1 MVGIPPLQAGK
12 EGAMTTRIVDPREI
26 MEQVGQALFGR
37 KWRAELGDS
46 FKPVVSMRTI
56 NRMMANPP
64 TGVTREPH
72 RQQMLALIDKRMKTL
87 DSLRKSVADQPAY
100 PEALE

>member
-1 MVGIPPLQAGK
+1 MATSSRNGRRHHRGIHWRLRRNPQ
-12 EGAMTTRIVDPREI
+12 
-26 MEQVGQALFGR
+26 LFGR